1 MPQVV
6 ESMPSGRK
14 LGISY
19 DWKSLFDGQTWKLE
33 RGPDFGCKMSSF
45 RCQVFTAAKKHGVK
59 VATRVDGDSLY
70 LQAFDLDGNPISS
83 EPPKKSK
90 RA

>member
-14 LGISY
+14 LGQSY
-19 DWKSLFDGQTWKLE
+19 DWKSLFDGQTWKLDH
-33 RGPDFGCKMSSF
+33 GSDFSCKMSSF
-45 RCQVFTAAKKHGVK
+45 RCQVFSAAKKYAVK
-59 VATRVDGDSLY
+59 VSTRVEGDSLY
-70 LQAFDLDGNPISS
+70 LQAFDLDGNPISKD
-83 EPPKKSK
+83 EPKKSK